1 MRKSQRESAAGLW
14 ARAVVWAGMA
24 LGAVL
29 AQAHAAEAERPPAA
43 TAVTAAPAAAL
54 TAPASGT
61 VLSLPTRDGVRT
73 TVYWEAT
80 PNAWATVLLFPG
92 GVGGFGKL
100 EQNRPS
106 SNNFLVRSA
115 GEFREQGLNVAIF
128 GRANGQEL
136 APQDRMGAEHLQD
149 IRQVLQAVRTHS
161 SLPVWLVGTSRG
173 TTSVAAA
180 ASRMP
185 DAGLAGVVLT
195 SSIVAPAE
203 PGALPS
209 LDLAAIRVPVL
220 LVQHARDACPLCTPS
235 AMPGVLA
242 RFTRAPVKQLQLV
255 DGGAHPT
262 GGVCHALHWH
272 GFIGMERMAVQRITQ
287 WMRQPQL

>member
-1 MRKSQRESAAGLW
+1 MRKSQCGGAAGLW
-14 ARAVVWAGMA
+14 VRAVVWAGLA
-24 LGAVL
+24 AASGL
-29 AQAHAAEAERPPAA
+29 AQAQAPGAVQPPAA
-43 TAVTAAPAAAL
+43 TAETATSDAAL
-54 TAPASGT
+54 TAPAPGT
-61 VLSLPTRDGVRT
+61 VWSVPTRDGVRT
-73 TVYWEAT
+73 TVYWEAA

-100 EQNRPS
+100 QQNRPS

-115 GEFREQGLNVAIF
+115 AEFRDQGLNVAIF

-136 APQDRMGAEHLQD
+136 APQDRMGAEHLQN
-149 IRQVLQAVRTHS
+149 IRQVLQAVRAHS

-180 ASRMP
+180 SSRMP

-242 RFTRAPVKQLQLV
+242 RFTQAPVKQLQLV
-255 DGGAHPT
+255 EGGADPS

-287 WMRQPQL
+287 WMRQPQP